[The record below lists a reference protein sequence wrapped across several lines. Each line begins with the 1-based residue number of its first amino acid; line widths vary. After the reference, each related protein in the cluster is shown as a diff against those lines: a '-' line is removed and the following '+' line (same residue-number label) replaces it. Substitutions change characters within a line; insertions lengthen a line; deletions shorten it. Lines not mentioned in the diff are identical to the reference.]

1 MIKLFYY
8 NLKNEPL
15 KVVTFGSIEEW
26 LKFDIH
32 LKPPPT
38 SSYVKLSS
46 DEFWRIDGMKKRL

>member
-26 LKFDIH
+26 LKFDIL

-46 DEFWRIDGMKKRL
+46 DTFWRIDGMKKRL